1 MLSIIK
7 LTYYQKMTKKEREKA
22 VNYVK
27 TLVEEN
33 KDEKKLWVITE
44 IQKTFTVSE
53 STAWRMY
60 RSAKTSNRV

>member
-1 MLSIIK
+1 
-7 LTYYQKMTKKEREKA
+7 MTKKEREKA